1 MEEQAPSAP
10 TISFSD
16 IIVNVFA
23 SPADAYEGI
32 RTSPTRAS
40 VWVVPLIVLML
51 LSCCFTWLMFTN
63 EAMKTQFMD
72 SQRTRME
79 EQVQAGKMSQEQAD
93 RALDQM
99 EKAGGMMIVFGSIG
113 AVLMITI
120 MFFLAALI
128 FWLVGKFGLKAEGGY
143 GKYLELYG
151 AAQWI
156 GVLGIIVTILL
167 AVAYGSM
174 YASPG
179 GALAVLS
186 NFNPKNTTHR
196 LLSSL
201 NVFMIWQMVV
211 VGIGMAKYAGKSNGT
226 GIGLGVGLWIV
237 WVLFSVFGMAAIGM

>member
-16 IIVNVFA
+16 IVVNVFA

-40 VWVVPLIVLML
+40 VWVVPLILVLL
-51 LSCCFTWLMFTN
+51 LTCCFTWVMFTN
-63 EAMKTQFMD
+63 DAIRSQVIDM
-72 SQRTRME
+72 QRTRME

-93 RALDQM
+93 RAAEQM
-99 EKAGGMMIVFGSIG
+99 EKAGGMMIAIGIVFG
-113 AVLMITI
+113 VLTVTV
-120 MFFLAALI
+120 MFFLATLV

-156 GVLGIIVTILL
+156 GILGFIITILM
-167 AVAYGSM
+167 AVALSSM
-174 YASPG
+174 YATPS

-186 NFNPKNTTHR
+186 NYSPKNTTHR
-196 LLSSL
+196 LLSSV
-201 NVFMIWQMVV
+201 NVFTIWQMVV
-211 VGIGMAKYAGKSNGT
+211 VGIGIAKFAGKSSGT
-226 GIGLGVGLWIV
+226 GIGVGVGLWIL
-237 WVLFSVFGMAAIGM
+237 WVLISVFGLAAIGM

>member
-1 MEEQAPSAP
+1 MEEQAPATP

-16 IIVNVFA
+16 IIVNIFS
-23 SPADAYEGI
+23 SPGDAYEGI

-40 VWVVPLIVLML
+40 VWVVPVLILML
-51 LSCCFTWLMFTN
+51 LSCGFTYIMFTN
-63 EAMKTQFMD
+63 EAIKSQFMD

-93 RALDQM
+93 QALDRI
-99 EKAGGMMIVFGSIG
+99 EKAGGMMIVFGIIG
-113 AVLMITI
+113 GIIMIAI
-120 MFFLAALI
+120 MFFLVGLVL
-128 FWLVGKFGLKAEGGY
+128 WLVGKFGLKAEGGY

-156 GVLGIIVTILL
+156 GILGFIVTILL

-174 YASPG
+174 YATPS
-179 GALAVLS
+179 GALAVLN

-201 NVFMIWQMVV
+201 NIFTIWQMVV
-211 VGIGMAKYAGKSNGT
+211 VGIGLAKYGGKSSTT
-226 GIGLGVGLWIV
+226 GIGVGIGLLIL
-237 WVLFSVFGMAAIGM
+237 WVLVSVFGLGALGM